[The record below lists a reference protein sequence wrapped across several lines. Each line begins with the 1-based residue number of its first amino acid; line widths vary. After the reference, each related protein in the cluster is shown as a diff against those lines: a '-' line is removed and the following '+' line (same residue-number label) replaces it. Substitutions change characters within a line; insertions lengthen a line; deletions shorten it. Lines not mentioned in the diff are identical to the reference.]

1 MQFSK
6 CQYCKNNGKKCK
18 HIMAYAISAL
28 SQIEYTIN
36 YSQSKNTEGCFLK
49 VSYDCDNFSP
59 KNKCYGCKNINKYEN
74 EKELGYNSPCT
85 NCKRIAQDNY
95 EKEEK

>member
-18 HIMAYAISAL
+18 HIMAYSISAL
-28 SQIEYTIN
+28 GQMVHTIN

-49 VSYDCDNFSP
+49 VSYDCGNFNFSP
-59 KNKCYGCKNINKYEN
+59 KSDLKIKVTPKIEIN
-74 EKELGYNSPCT
+74 
-85 NCKRIAQDNY
+85 AF
-95 EKEEK
+95 

>member
-1 MQFSK
+1 MQFGK

-28 SQIEYTIN
+28 GQIEYAIN
-36 YSQSKNTEGCFLK
+36 YCQSKNI
-49 VSYDCDNFSP
+49 D
-59 KNKCYGCKNINKYEN
+59 KYEN

-85 NCKRIAQDNY
+85 NCKRIAPDNY